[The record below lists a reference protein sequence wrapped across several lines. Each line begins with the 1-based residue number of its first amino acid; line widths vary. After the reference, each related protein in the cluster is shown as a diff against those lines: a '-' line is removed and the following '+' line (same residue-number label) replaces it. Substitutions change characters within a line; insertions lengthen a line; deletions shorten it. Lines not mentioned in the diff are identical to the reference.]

1 MVSPDGKLI
10 LCVNGEIYNHQELRE
25 RLKGDY
31 EFQTGSDCEVIL
43 ALYKK
48 KGIDFIEDLNG
59 IFAFALYDEEKEV
72 YLIARDP
79 IGVIPLYIGYDDE
92 GHLMVS
98 SELKG
103 LEGFATHYEPFLPGH
118 YFYSEDRKLT
128 RWYTRDW
135 MDYANV
141 KDNPTDVQQLHDALE
156 IGRAHV

>member
-1 MVSPDGKLI
+1 MSKRIRHRGPDWSGIYQGKTAILAHERLSIVDPASGGQPLVSPDGKLI

-31 EFQTGSDCEVIL
+31 KFQTGSDCEVIL

-79 IGVIPLYIGYDDE
+79 IGVIP
-92 GHLMVS
+92 
-98 SELKG
+98 
-103 LEGFATHYEPFLPGH
+103 A
-118 YFYSEDRKLT
+118 
-128 RWYTRDW
+128 
-135 MDYANV
+135 
-141 KDNPTDVQQLHDALE
+141 LHR
-156 IGRAHV
+156 IR